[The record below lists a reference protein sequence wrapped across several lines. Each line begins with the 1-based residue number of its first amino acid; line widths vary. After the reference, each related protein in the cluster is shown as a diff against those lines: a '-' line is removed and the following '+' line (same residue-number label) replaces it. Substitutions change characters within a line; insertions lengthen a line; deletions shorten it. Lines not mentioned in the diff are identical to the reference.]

1 MDPIRNQAL
10 KTSIQNLSGVEFLNK
25 LLPNMVGL
33 AFVIGIVIFVFVL
46 IFGAVQWITSGGD
59 KAGLESARSKI
70 VNALIGIVLLFATF
84 VILKIIES
92 FFGINILTIDLGV
105 FFIE

>member
-1 MDPIRNQAL
+1 MNPTPIKNWAL
-10 KTSIQNLSGVEFLNK
+10 KPFIQNLSGVEFLNK

-33 AFVIGIVIFVFVL
+33 AFVIGIVIFFFVF
-46 IFGAVQWITSGGD
+46 IFGAIQWITSGGD

-70 VNALIGIVLLFATF
+70 VNALVFSVF
-84 VILKIIES
+84 VILKIIED

-105 FFIE
+105 FFIQ

>member
-1 MDPIRNQAL
+1 MNPIKNKAL
-10 KTSIQNLSGVEFLNK
+10 KSSIQNLSGTEFLNK

-33 AFVIGIVIFVFVL
+33 AFVIGVVIFLFVL
-46 IFGAVQWITSGGD
+46 VFGAIQWITSGGD

-70 VNALIGIVLLFATF
+70 ANALVGIVILFSVF

-105 FFIE
+105 FFIQ